1 VAADGVILDGQ
12 SALDE
17 SLLTGESL
25 PVPRHVGDRVIGG
38 AVNGNGSLLI
48 RITEVGADTMV
59 GQIVQAVRR
68 AQRSRAPIERIV
80 DRASAVFVPAV
91 VTAAA
96 LTLLVWLI
104 VGGVAKLPLAVI
116 SAVSVLIV
124 ACPCALGLATPMSIL
139 VGSGRGAT
147 EGVLFRDAEALER
160 LALVD
165 TIVLDKTGTLTL
177 GKPSVAALLPQDG
190 VSEDGSCPSLRAWNK
205 AVSIRSA
212 PRLSP
217 LPASSLSQ
225 WFLPLPLKRCRGE
238 ACAVRPSRARWWW
251 ERWRCSPR
259 KGSPFPRTWSARSHC
274 YSKKVRR

>member
-1 VAADGVILDGQ
+1 
-12 SALDE
+12 
-17 SLLTGESL
+17 
-25 PVPRHVGDRVIGG
+25 
-38 AVNGNGSLLI
+38 
-48 RITEVGADTMV
+48 M
-59 GQIVQAVRR
+59 
-68 AQRSRAPIERIV
+68 
-80 DRASAVFVPAV
+80 DRASAVFVPTV

-190 VSEDGSCPSLRAWNK
+190 VSEDRLLSIAAGLEQGSEHPLSTAIVAAARQHHAAAGGPAGVGEMADLK
-205 AVSIRSA
+205 AGHV
-212 PRLSP
+212 
-217 LPASSLSQ
+217 
-225 WFLPLPLKRCRGE
+225 GDG
-238 ACAVRPSRARWWW
+238 ACAIRAV
-251 ERWRCSPR
+251 EFTH
-259 KGSPFPRTWSARSHC
+259 GVDYVVIMRSDFL
-274 YSKKVRR
+274 SLL